1 MSNVSNTPKIWRP
14 QFMHRS
20 NTKSGSEGVNIEG
33 MGFFSHVLY
42 LILKSLMFL
51 LCTLHCYIFC
61 FGRWGGTLRSSRQ
74 WENPCLVFHCRRVY
88 QIVSSLF
95 SWMENRPGRGNF
107 IPKQPSFTSQWLC
120 RSQSLWHWQPIP
132 QPKPQDWILWP
143 FHVIRFFLRLDV
155 WRLPPPSMSSS
166 SPAHLPCLRLRICG
180 TYTSS

>member
-1 MSNVSNTPKIWRP
+1 
-14 QFMHRS
+14 MHRS

-95 SWMENRPGRGNF
+95 SRMENRPGRGNF